1 MGKDEA
7 VGGPALA
14 SQVKVRS
21 GQVEVM
27 SATYQVRK
35 LLFWPARYRSGLALA
50 SQVKGRSGKVEV
62 MSGTYQVRKL
72 LFWPARY
79 RSGQVSLGQIRSCYS
94 QPGAGQLWS
103 KSGLV
108 RYKSGHVRSG
118 LALAGLGGRG
128 MEVRL

>member
-27 SATYQVRK
+27 S
-35 LLFWPARYRSGLALA
+35 
-50 SQVKGRSGKVEV
+50 
-62 MSGTYQVRKL
+62 GTYQVRKL
-72 LFWPARY
+72 LFWPTRY
-79 RSGQVSLGQIRSCYS
+79 QVSLGQIRSCYS
-94 QPGAGQLWS
+94 QPGTGKLWS
-103 KSGLV
+103 RSGLV